1 MMPDTRMEWAG
12 VGKSSMTDSVMW
24 SREAR
29 MDPNDQHRDAFLTK
43 TDLITIGIV
52 AVIIIAMTALLLL
65 LLF

>member
-1 MMPDTRMEWAG
+1 
-12 VGKSSMTDSVMW
+12 MW
-24 SREAR
+24 SREDR
-29 MDPNDQHRDAFLTK
+29 MDPIDQHRDAFLTK

>member
-1 MMPDTRMEWAG
+1 
-12 VGKSSMTDSVMW
+12 
-24 SREAR
+24 
-29 MDPNDQHRDAFLTK
+29 MDPIDQHRDTFLTK